1 MFIQQRLPFL
11 SQDRDILTDLL
22 VTVIPSCLFSIVT
35 EAEAVFPLL
44 FEDLEAVCQVES

>member
-1 MFIQQRLPFL
+1 MFIQLRLPFL

-44 FEDLEAVCQVES
+44 LAFFEIVYHSEL